1 MNVFFVL
8 LLRSGHCY
16 WVFSYLNIQKNSS
29 LNISLYT
36 KSYSLKKYLNT
47 IMKYSQS
54 SPYLHLGSGIWSSF
68 SHFFNEIIH
77 TIISFVNFLP
87 MYLVKPTK
95 IFCVQFENWQ
105 GPTVLYHLLPIII
118 YKNILAHIL
127 WMSNTDV
134 VCVIVITI
142 PLGGFAAVCNRPLCW
157 HYDISPRP
165 PPHLTQIN
173 PP

>member
-1 MNVFFVL
+1 
-8 LLRSGHCY
+8 
-16 WVFSYLNIQKNSS
+16 
-29 LNISLYT
+29 
-36 KSYSLKKYLNT
+36 
-47 IMKYSQS
+47 
-54 SPYLHLGSGIWSSF
+54 
-68 SHFFNEIIH
+68 
-77 TIISFVNFLP
+77 

-142 PLGGFAAVCNRPLCW
+142 PLGALQLFAIGHCVGITIYPPARRLT
-157 HYDISPRP
+157 SPK
-165 PPHLTQIN
+165 
-173 PP
+173 